1 MIALYIAIF
10 LDLFG
15 FGMIFPDIQIR
26 AERMGA
32 PGWLIGAAL
41 ASTFVVQ
48 FLVSPHWGRLS
59 DRIGRKPV
67 LLVCSG
73 LSAAGLYLYGYAD
86 VIPMLILSR
95 VISGLG
101 GANVAIAQALLS
113 DRTEPDSRTTV
124 MGRIGAAIS
133 LGLIA
138 GPVAGGFL
146 GHISSQAVGIVA
158 GTASALGFLIILGL
172 VPGGIPRVQDELER
186 HPVFNFTLLRDLPRV
201 KALAIVA
208 AVAWFSLAT
217 LEGTFGRLIELTL
230 DYDQRHFG
238 IVFGYESLLGF
249 LVQAF
254 LIGWIAR
261 RAKDDRLLKLA
272 YLLQGLG
279 LGLMPFTY
287 LFPLPG
293 GWMSVLLIFS
303 TFYAV
308 GAGFANPTI
317 NSLCSK
323 LTPEDRQGE
332 LFGLLQGARSIGFI
346 AGPIIGGALFDLWFA
361 APYLLAG
368 ATCIAAAALVPSP
381 VDDRSDGSDEERSLV
396 V

>member
-1 MIALYIAIF
+1 MLALYIATF

-15 FGMIFPDIQIR
+15 FGMIFPDIQLR

-32 PGWLIGAAL
+32 SGWLIGAAL
-41 ASTFVVQ
+41 ASTFLVQ
-48 FLVSPHWGRLS
+48 FLVSPHWGRAS
-59 DRIGRKPV
+59 DRLGRKPV
-67 LLVCSG
+67 LLICSALSASG
-73 LSAAGLYLYGYAD
+73 LFLYGFAE
-86 VIPMLILSR
+86 VIPLLILSR

-101 GANVAIAQALLS
+101 GANVAIAQALLA
-113 DRTEPDSRTTV
+113 DKTEAGERTSA

-146 GHISSQAVGIVA
+146 GHVSSYAVGIVA
-158 GTASALGFLIILGL
+158 GCVSGLGFLLILFL
-172 VPGGIPRVQDELER
+172 VRGSVPKPQETPSERVL
-186 HPVFNFTLLRDLPRV
+186 FNFSLLRDLPKV
-201 KALAIVA
+201 NALAIVA

-230 DYDQRHFG
+230 GYDQREFG

-254 LIGWIAR
+254 LIGWIA
-261 RAKDDRLLKLA
+261 KTSSDVRLLRFA

-279 LGLMPFTY
+279 LGLTPFTY
-287 LFPLPG
+287 LFPLAG
-293 GWMSVLLIFS
+293 GWMAALLIFS
-303 TFYAV
+303 TLYAL

-323 LTPEDRQGE
+323 LTPAERQGE
-332 LFGLLQGARSIGFI
+332 LFGLLQGARSVGFVL
-346 AGPIIGGALFDLWFA
+346 GPVIGGALFDVWFA

-368 ATCIAAAALVPSP
+368 VTCVAAAILVPKE
-381 VDDRSDGSDEERSLV
+381 GS
-396 V
+396 

>member
-1 MIALYIAIF
+1 MSRMIALYVAIF

-15 FGMIFPDIQIR
+15 FGMIFPDIQMR

-41 ASTFVVQ
+41 ASTFAVQ
-48 FLVSPHWGRLS
+48 FFASPRWGKLS
-59 DRIGRKPV
+59 DGIGRKPV
-67 LLVCSG
+67 LLICSA
-73 LSAAGLYLYGYAD
+73 LSATGLFLYGFAE
-86 VIPMLILSR
+86 VIPLLILSR

-101 GANVAIAQALLS
+101 GANVSVAQALLA
-113 DRTEPDSRTTV
+113 DKTEHDERTLV

-146 GHISSQAVGIVA
+146 GHVSSYAVGIVA
-158 GTASALGFLIILGL
+158 GTASALGFALILLL
-172 VPGGIPRVQDELER
+172 VPGGKPMPQNEQGGQPL
-186 HPVFNFTLLRDLPRV
+186 FNFTLLRDLPQV

-217 LEGTFGRLIELTL
+217 LEGTFGRLIERTL
-230 DYDQRHFG
+230 HYDQREFG

-254 LIGWIAR
+254 LIGWIAKR
-261 RAKDDRLLKLA
+261 SSDARLLRIA

-279 LGLMPFTY
+279 LGLTPFTY
-287 LFPLPG
+287 LFPVAG
-293 GWMSVLLIFS
+293 GWMAVLLIFS
-303 TFYAV
+303 TLYAL

-323 LTPEDRQGE
+323 LTPADRQGE
-332 LFGLLQGARSIGFI
+332 LFGLLQGARSVGFV
-346 AGPIIGGALFDLWFA
+346 AGPIIGGALFDVWFA

-368 ATCIAAAALVPSP
+368 VTCVVAAALVPKAAA
-381 VDDRSDGSDEERSLV
+381 
-396 V
+396 